1 MELPDGISL
10 TVSRIVPDA
19 SWQVPRDNNVCVID
33 ASRLHHPLTIRRPQE
48 GDRMQPFGM
57 KGSKLLSDLYTDLKI
72 NRIERERQWL
82 LCQENDVLWAV
93 GLRTSEKCRLHGNE
107 KDVLVISYNR

>member
-1 MELPDGISL
+1 M
-10 TVSRIVPDA
+10 
-19 SWQVPRDNNVCVID
+19 CVID
-33 ASRLHHPLTIRRPQE
+33 ASRLYHPLIVRHPQE

-72 NRIERERQWL
+72 NRIERDKQWL

-93 GLRTSEKCRLHGNE
+93 GLRTSEQCRLHGNE
-107 KDVLVISYNR
+107 KEVLVISCNKTVK